1 MALIDILKGSFNGND
16 KIIWVL
22 VVIFLGILGTILYY
36 FIGRNKNLNKQKLYF
51 DNLLKLEKYNIIKF
65 KNIINLKY
73 FNINSFNNNI
83 NNVKNKVLLKDSFIE
98 NFLRNN
104 FLYRS
109 LLKVNY
115 EKKNFLYQ
123 KLLKNNTQENI
134 LDHFNKE
141 NNLKRNELKR
151 YKKYF

>member
-1 MALIDILKGSFNGND
+1 MINKYSIN
-16 KIIWVL
+16 VY
-22 VVIFLGILGTILYY
+22 VQYY
-36 FIGRNKNLNKQKLYF
+36 RKNLNKQKLYF